1 MKSIGIDIG
10 ASHIAGGI
18 YDFDKKLLI
27 NKKYIINKSN
37 NVSNS
42 LIEIVEKI
50 IDIIILNSGE
60 DIGNISSIGIACPG
74 GVDVSKKIF
83 YGSETL
89 NVGKINFK
97 KELQKYNR
105 NIYIEND
112 CTCAGICE
120 SYIRKLDNFIIF
132 TLGSD
137 VGMSY
142 IKDFQSNNQIISE
155 LKRINNKEENTERYI
170 KSFAD
175 LCNKY
180 NNIKETQ
187 YTRGDFFKLIKN
199 KDKFAKDILK
209 EFVEDFAKGI
219 RKIKNNYGIYKFC
232 IGGGLSN
239 YYRFYID
246 EVRIKTPECSVY
258 IAKYKNDSGIIG
270 AALLEK
276 WQTKFL

>member
-142 IKDFQSNNQIISE
+142 IKISKVII
-155 LKRINNKEENTERYI
+155 
-170 KSFAD
+170 
-175 LCNKY
+175 
-180 NNIKETQ
+180 
-187 YTRGDFFKLIKN
+187 KLYLN
-199 KDKFAKDILK
+199 LR
-209 EFVEDFAKGI
+209 E
-219 RKIKNNYGIYKFC
+219 
-232 IGGGLSN
+232 
-239 YYRFYID
+239 
-246 EVRIKTPECSVY
+246 
-258 IAKYKNDSGIIG
+258 
-270 AALLEK
+270 
-276 WQTKFL
+276 